1 MLSIILSRRDF
12 REYDQIIS
20 LYTKDK
26 GKLELLSRG
35 VKKITSKNAAHLE
48 PFSFVFAEMVPGK
61 EIDHLIK
68 VQPVKPFRNI
78 RKDLKKS
85 IIAQQMCSIADRLIC
100 VGEDDVR
107 VFELLKSFLQF
118 LETSEISSNLLIDSF
133 VVKLFHLLGFS
144 PILLECVVCGKEYK
158 DIVHEDIGVGKKP
171 GFYFAGGGLI
181 CHDCRV
187 KKEMIEE
194 QIAVCGLKEISQM
207 EMLLHADWHRVDAFQ
222 LEEGGQKSLHTLVLE
237 FARYHSEKKV
247 VDWQRI
253 MKA

>member
-48 PFSFVFAEMVPGK
+48 PFSFVFAEIVPGK

-68 VQPVKPFRNI
+68 VQPVKPFRGV
-78 RKDLKKS
+78 RKDLKRS
-85 IIAQQMCSIADRLIC
+85 VLAQQMCSLADRLIKA
-100 VGEDDVR
+100 GEVDVKI
-107 VFELLKSFLQF
+107 FELLKSFLQF
-118 LETSEISSNLLIDSF
+118 LDSSEVKSNLLIDAF
-133 VVKLFHLLGFS
+133 VVKLFHFLGFS
-144 PILLECVVCGKEYK
+144 PILSECVVCEKPHKE
-158 DIVHEDIGVGKKP
+158 IVHEDIGAGKKP
-171 GFYFAGGGLI
+171 GFFFSGGGLI
-181 CHDCRV
+181 CHDCKC
-187 KKEMIEE
+187 KKEMTDE

-222 LEEGGQKSLHTLVLE
+222 LEKEEQNSLHNLVLE
-237 FARYHSEKKV
+237 FARYHSERKV
-247 VDWQRI
+247 VDWR
-253 MKA
+253 KLA